1 MQELLWEGSGDGV
14 VACEARIP
22 RGGTSVDKGSMA
34 DGSMPCWR
42 SRKKADVTE
51 VLQSV
56 TGARW
61 SQKGQ

>member
-1 MQELLWEGSGDGV
+1 M
-14 VACEARIP
+14 ACVARIP

-56 TGARW
+56 MGARW